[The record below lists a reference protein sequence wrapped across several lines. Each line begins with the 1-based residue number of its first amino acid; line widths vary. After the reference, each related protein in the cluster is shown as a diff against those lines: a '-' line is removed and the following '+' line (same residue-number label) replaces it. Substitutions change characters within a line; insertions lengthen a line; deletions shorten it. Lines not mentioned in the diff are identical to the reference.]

1 MAASPTACPQAD
13 WTVTRRATGDE
24 HPEDHPWRDRTE
36 HGVRPGLRW
45 SVDLNDRRQGSR
57 KIATAGARSL
67 PALSKYGYAGAQQ
80 HLTKGVIRELHWHR
94 VAEWGFV
101 YEGSLLLSALN
112 TSDIWYFPKGL
123 AHNVQGLDDENE
135 CLLVFDDGDFEKVGI
150 TLMVDDWIKHTP
162 RDVLAKDF
170 GVNASVFDTVPEKFP
185 YILNGAIPEEANSD
199 PQGKLTGNSSYPVP
213 GQGGTFRRIDS
224 RNFPISTTIAATIV
238 ELEPRG
244 LRELHWHPNF
254 HKGTGHATVLIGDSK
269 ARTFDFAVGDTA
281 VFPDNSDETFVWLE
295 FYKSDRVADIS
306 LAQWLTHTP
315 AETVANTLKIDIG
328 TVKAY

>member
-1 MAASPTACPQAD
+1 MGT
-13 WTVTRRATGDE
+13 
-24 HPEDHPWRDRTE
+24 
-36 HGVRPGLRW
+36 L
-45 SVDLNDRRQGSR
+45 
-57 KIATAGARSL
+57 
-67 PALSKYGYAGAQQ
+67 
-80 HLTKGVIRELHWHR
+80 
-94 VAEWGFV
+94 AEWGFV
-101 YEGSLLLSALN
+101 YEGSLLLSA
-112 TSDIWYFPKGL
+112 GV
-123 AHNVQGLDDENE
+123 AHNVQGLDEGNE

-199 PQGKLTGNSSYPVP
+199 PQGKLTGNSSYV
-213 GQGGTFRRIDS
+213 IDS

-269 ARTFDFAVGDTA
+269 ARTFDFAAGDTA
-281 VFPDNSDETFVWLE
+281 VFLDNSGASSTSNFTLVPYQCTLVIRIVLVRPLHRKHTSEDETFVWLE

-328 TVKAY
+328 TVKHIKEQKQHLIKGN